1 MGRSILLG
9 QIITSPQ
16 SQYALTL
23 RPDIPVEPIVGLPL
37 HKAYMRADGGAGSY
51 VYSIAHPPAWLSIN
65 AVTGQLIGTPP
76 DTAEYLVEVTVQD
89 GATTIAYAMIR
100 IKARSP
106 LVWVGGAP
114 PVGEI
119 GVPYEFD
126 LSASGYTGTMSWA
139 LTAGNL
145 PAGLSIVGAQV
156 TGTPSGTYGYSYA
169 TITGTDSG
177 TGATCVV
184 ALVFDI
190 REQLYGTSVLPTLT
204 RFTIRDGEYSVIDL
218 STLFAAGVPPYR
230 VRKKSPNY
238 VALSGMTI
246 SQRRSD
252 GHWIL
257 AGVPSLALQGGA
269 ELVALPGVSVTDAI
283 GMYLPSLDF
292 EVQIVPRLGSVYAQ
306 KDGVAVGTGVVGTIN
321 FTGSAVKDVSAGSDA
336 FTVDLT
342 QQGLACSVIGVSS
355 NADGDAAS
363 IQATTNNRVLA
374 RVSNALTWTQI
385 TPAMISATGTPS
397 STTVFRGD
405 GTWATYVSSVGLSL
419 PSIFSVSG
427 SPVTGSGTLTAS
439 LATQSAN
446 RVWAGPSSGS
456 AAAPTFRALA
466 VADLPDTLER
476 MVSAQAPAADTINNT
491 NVATAFATNYTIA
504 AADIKAGCVIRV
516 RAHGSYGTTT
526 GTPTITLSLRLS
538 NTSVLT
544 INSYTLPSNVANMSW
559 EFEGDVYVPS
569 ISASVAC
576 RANGHCFIGAG
587 SSAAG
592 AIVMPQSTALSL
604 ATNASKQ
611 VQLFVTWGTANTFN
625 TITLHQL
632 HVEVLG

>member
-1 MGRSILLG
+1 MPVLQIVLLAWG
-9 QIITSPQ
+9 GEG
-16 SQYALTL
+16 LF
-23 RPDIPVEPIVGLPL
+23 RP
-37 HKAYMRADGGAGSY
+37 S
-51 VYSIAHPPAWLSIN
+51 
-65 AVTGQLIGTPP
+65 
-76 DTAEYLVEVTVQD
+76 
-89 GATTIAYAMIR
+89 
-100 IKARSP
+100 
-106 LVWVGGAP
+106 
-114 PVGEI
+114 
-119 GVPYEFD
+119 
-126 LSASGYTGTMSWA
+126 

-306 KDGVAVGTGVVGTIN
+306 KDGVQVGTGVVGTIN
-321 FTGSAVKDVSAGSDA
+321 FTGGAVKAVTAGTDA

-427 SPVTGSGTLTAS
+427 SPVTGSGTLTAT

-446 RVWAGPSSGS
+446 FVWAGPASGS
-456 AAAPTFRALA
+456 AAAPTFRAL
-466 VADLPDTLER
+466 VIADMPATLER

-491 NVATAFATNYTIA
+491 NVATAFATNYTVA

-516 RAHGSYGTTT
+516 RAHGSYGTT
-526 GTPTITLSLRLS
+526 GTPTITIQLRLS

-544 INSYTLPSNVANMSW
+544 LGPYTLPNSIANTTSW

-587 SSAAG
+587 PFAAG